1 MSVSFD
7 QNNVVVQFYRIYRH
21 PVNAMFNLEKKGNQK
36 GKWLPQGRKRLQ
48 ISQMKGMK
56 LPSIL
61 VKVSL
66 NCSSS
71 GPLYPTSNFLTS
83 WRLDV
88 SVEGCYVTLSVLLL
102 AFLSLDVPAEFFL
115 FNCFGRYLV
124 QLFSRLPGYR
134 LVLWCG
140 VVFLFVCFPI
150 GFVNLTEEMFFGS
163 FPYQLIF
170 YFSHLETVHRRP
182 SYSKVSLNF
191 FILIYLVFSNIA
203 LYYTFRSRE

>member
-71 GPLYPTSNFLTS
+71 DRLYPTSNFLIQQ
-83 WRLDV
+83 
-88 SVEGCYVTLSVLLL
+88 
-102 AFLSLDVPAEFFL
+102 EFFL

-124 QLFSRLPGYR
+124 QLFSRLPGYG
-134 LVLWCG
+134 LVSKVNLFARFVVR
-140 VVFLFVCFPI
+140 VVFLFVCFY
-150 GFVNLTEEMFFGS
+150 S
-163 FPYQLIF
+163 SAFPSASLI
-170 YFSHLETVHRRP
+170 
-182 SYSKVSLNF
+182 
-191 FILIYLVFSNIA
+191 
-203 LYYTFRSRE
+203 

>member
-36 GKWLPQGRKRLQ
+36 GKLLPQGRKRLQ

-56 LPSIL
+56 LPNIL

-71 GPLYPTSNFLTS
+71 GGLYPTSNFLTS

-88 SVEGCYVTLSVLLL
+88 SVKGCYVTLSVLLL
-102 AFLSLDVPAEFFL
+102 AFLSLDVSAEFFL

-124 QLFSRLPGYR
+124 QLFSRLPGYG
-134 LVLWCG
+134 LVSKVNLFARFVVR
-140 VVFLFVCFPI
+140 VVFLFVCFY
-150 GFVNLTEEMFFGS
+150 S
-163 FPYQLIF
+163 SAFPSASLI
-170 YFSHLETVHRRP
+170 
-182 SYSKVSLNF
+182 
-191 FILIYLVFSNIA
+191 
-203 LYYTFRSRE
+203 